1 MYDFLMIAGRVPP
14 QAHHPCDTCLLRR
27 VDVGNMPATRRTSS
41 RKRAPVYMN
50 EAALS
55 SVSAQMQAEAAQQ
68 AAIFSQCSQS
78 QEEAAV
84 PVPRTRKRAPPSSP
98 APKDG
103 IGAAQ
108 ASPGARRQPKRSKPV
123 SPPDDEDGAAAA
135 GLVNPVPTTD
145 SPGAHEI
152 RKAEQME
159 VAGEEGGDGKVDLG
173 KKRANR
179 VLPAAGVS
187 SCTCEQEGRLCKHI
201 CNVELVPEQ
210 AEGNDEAEGPSCSQ
224 PDAAAL
230 DDRGDSSFEE
240 DSAEEQ
246 EEVRTHY
253 RIGLMP
259 LRQ

>member
-159 VAGEEGGDGKVDLG
+159 VAGEEGGDG
-173 KKRANR
+173 
-179 VLPAAGVS
+179 
-187 SCTCEQEGRLCKHI
+187 
-201 CNVELVPEQ
+201 LVPEQ